1 MLLLDIYEYYI
12 ENMSRPINNDE
23 LKKEKQLHYEVCYII
38 IYYFINKVIDISTS
52 N

>member
-1 MLLLDIYEYYI
+1 MLLLDIYDYYI
-12 ENMSRPINNDE
+12 EHISRPINNDE

-38 IYYFINKVIDISTS
+38 LYYFISNIIDISSS